1 MKKIAALIMTFAMLA
16 SLTACGKE
24 PAVNPTS
31 VPVQESVPEENAPN
45 EAPDDENK
53 DSEENAPSET
63 PDDENKDGE
72 ENAPSETPD
81 DENKNGEENAPS
93 EAPDDENKNN
103 EEKSNNAD
111 GEENKSDDN
120 SAEKNK
126 TEENKADGNT
136 DKENKT
142 DEAKPEAPKS
152 EETKTVLPLG
162 EYPAGSYFT
171 KDGKACTAHDGCD
184 WAVDDCNCVNF
195 DRSIWSMGF
204 AKYVYYNVFGRHVS
218 DETKTEKNID
228 LTAAT
233 AKAELSELPAGAYI
247 SVQMHDGVPHHM
259 IMMGADDNGITVYQA
274 NYGGRC
280 LVSTMTLTWEQF
292 AALFTH
298 LDCIAK

>member
-24 PAVNPTS
+24 PADKPTS

-45 EAPDDENK
+45 EAADNENK
-53 DSEENAPSET
+53 DNEESAP
-63 PDDENKDGE
+63 N
-72 ENAPSETPD
+72 ETPD
-81 DENKNGEENAPS
+81 DENKN
-93 EAPDDENKNN
+93 D
-103 EEKSNNAD
+103 EEKSNNDDA
-111 GEENKSDDN
+111 EESKSDADP
-120 SAEKNK
+120 
-126 TEENKADGNT
+126 TEENKADGSA

-142 DEAKPEAPKS
+142 GEAKPEAPKA
-152 EETKTVLPLG
+152 EETKTVLPLA

-184 WAVDDCNCVNF
+184 WAVDDCNCMNF

-204 AKYVYYNVFGRHVS
+204 AKYVYCSVFGRHVS
-218 DETKTEKNID
+218 EETKTEKNID

-247 SVQMHDGVPHHM
+247 SVLMYDGVPHHM
-259 IMMGADDNGITVYQA
+259 SMMNADDNCITVYQA